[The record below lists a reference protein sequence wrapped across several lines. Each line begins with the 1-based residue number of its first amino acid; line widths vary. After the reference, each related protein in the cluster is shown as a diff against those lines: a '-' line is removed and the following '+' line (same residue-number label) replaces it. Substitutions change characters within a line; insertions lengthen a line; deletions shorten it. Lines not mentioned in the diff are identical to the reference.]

1 MSLATHLNTLT
12 KAWEVLFHEVPL
24 SFEVASEAPPPFVL
38 PGDVVALADG
48 RAGLVDSVDLSPYWP
63 EEQAGVQRAY
73 IVGEGWTDWVLENQV
88 VAVLA

>member
-24 SFEVASEAPPPFVL
+24 AFEVASEAPPPFVL

-48 RAGLVDSVDLSPYWP
+48 RTGLVDSVEASPYWT
-63 EEQAGVQRAY
+63 EDGIQRAY
-73 IVGEGWTDWVLENQV
+73 VAGDGWTDWVLETDI

>member
-1 MSLATHLNTLT
+1 MSLDNHLNTLT
-12 KAWEVLFHEVPL
+12 KAWQVLFHTLPPL
-24 SFEVASEAPPPFVL
+24 DAPVVVL

-48 RAGLVDSVDLSPYWP
+48 RTGLVDSVEASPYWP